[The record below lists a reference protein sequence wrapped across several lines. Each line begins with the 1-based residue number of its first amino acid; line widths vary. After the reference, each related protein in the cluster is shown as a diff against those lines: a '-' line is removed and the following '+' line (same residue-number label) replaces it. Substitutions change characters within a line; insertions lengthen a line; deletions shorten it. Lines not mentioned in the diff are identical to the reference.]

1 MDPTELVRE
10 FIEYYRKGNYV
21 EATESAFDLLVWMEK
36 GGFDP
41 DWSSVTMTCFDR
53 TEAPQP
59 LEDDNTMEIIDLVG
73 CWLIDL
79 DDVEEENMSD
89 LVKILSVDHHRNG
102 SGGLGFSIVRFTNL
116 EGMYGPFMA
125 FITDTQRYHPDQVD
139 GIECFVLD
147 TSRLPDVCFVDN
159 GWRGDVI
166 FSELLKSG
174 LWSTDRFKFVKKDSA
189 EELAW
194 DLELGLW
201 VPWKRATGF
210 TAAQCKVL
218 GKVNSDGEW
227 QYYEDSGDDGDE

>member
-1 MDPTELVRE
+1 
-10 FIEYYRKGNYV
+10 
-21 EATESAFDLLVWMEK
+21 MERY
-36 GGFDP
+36 
-41 DWSSVTMTCFDR
+41 SVTWEIDVDASSPIEAAKQCLGLLQDR
-53 TEAPQP
+53 ECSTGWVWRVSDRREGR
-59 LEDDNTMEIIDLVG
+59 NS
-73 CWLIDL
+73 WLIDL